1 MATFYMTHS
10 AELYHYGVL
19 GMKWGVRRYQ
29 NKDGSLTAA
38 GKQRYGTAG
47 PKLTKGQREDLR
59 DTKRTV
65 KSAIREAEYTD
76 YNYIKAKKKYDKLK
90 PSDMSKYARSIRNRY
105 EFYKSGHEI
114 MDQTAKDVV
123 NIAKKKYGYSRIGDV
138 PTKMTKHGEIVYQK
152 VLTSNAY
159 AGMSLAATIAAIGMT
174 AATGSVYLPN
184 LVGIAAMG
192 KGIKNANARNYGK
205 YVEDQFKARTGIRV
219 EDFGPMSG
227 ADADATTR
235 KKIKAAIKK
244 SRK

>member
-1 MATFYMTHS
+1 MSTFYLTHDS
-10 AELYHYGVL
+10 ELYHYGVL

-29 NKDGSLTAA
+29 NPDGTLTAA

-65 KSAIREAEYTD
+65 KSAIKEAEYTD

-90 PSDMSKYARSIRNRY
+90 PSDMSRYARSIRNRY

-123 NIAKKKYGYSRIGDV
+123 NIAKKKYGYSRIDDV
-138 PTKMTKHGEIVYQK
+138 PTKMTKHGEIVYRK
-152 VLTSNAY
+152 ILNSNEY
-159 AGMSLAATIAAIGMT
+159 AGVSLASVVASIGLT
-174 AATGSVYLPN
+174 AATGNLYIPN
-184 LVGIAAMG
+184 LVGIAAIG
-192 KGIKNANARNYGK
+192 KGMRNANARNYGR
-205 YVEDQFKARTGIRV
+205 YVENQFKERTGIRV

-227 ADADATTR
+227 SDADAATR